1 MEETLTALIKKFGS
15 QCKAATALGITDRT
29 FRNYVRKPSCVPE
42 PMRRLM
48 KTVLEQEEPSQ
59 IQSSQVVVPR
69 A

>member
-29 FRNYVRKPSCVPE
+29 FRNYVRKPGCVPE